1 MIEKWKVLCKE
12 NVNPK
17 IARVCSKHFDSS
29 QYKDTLWLRRI
40 LPTYSPVNSRKL
52 KPNAI
57 PMEFVEEAQAIVKN
71 DLETYVETHFTQVAT
86 DCDTLSS
93 MSPVAS
99 RSESFVASSYSTS
112 EMALCSSSPTAL
124 SSCSRKDDNFGSS
137 QVSYD
142 NAKIQQLI
150 QENADLLLKNKV
162 LQQQLARKNKLFKKE
177 MKKKFQDMLSP
188 FFTPGQIKMTLNPMQ
203 KMTVQS
209 LRHFD

>member
-1 MIEKWKVLCKE
+1 
-12 NVNPK
+12 

-71 DLETYVETHFTQVAT
+71 DL
-86 DCDTLSS
+86 
-93 MSPVAS
+93 
-99 RSESFVASSYSTS
+99 
-112 EMALCSSSPTAL
+112 
-124 SSCSRKDDNFGSS
+124 GSS